1 MTEAVVPTVSQPSRW
16 AVVTYRVVGV
26 IFAAAVTVQIFIA
39 GLAVFTDPA
48 RWEWHT
54 SFAHVFE
61 LLPLVLLIVAFAGR
75 LPARLRWAAGIQ
87 LLLIV
92 VQYATANIG
101 GAVAAAHPVSAMVIF
116 WLALT
121 SLRWAAR

>member
-1 MTEAVVPTVSQPSRW
+1 VTDAVAPTASRRW
-16 AVVTYRVVGV
+16 AVVAYRVMGV
-26 IFAAAVTVQIFIA
+26 AFALAVTVQIFLA

-48 RWEWHT
+48 RWQWHT
-54 SFAHVFE
+54 SFVHAFE
-61 LLPLVLLIVAFAGR
+61 GLPLLLLIVALAGR
-75 LPARLRWAAGIQ
+75 LSARLRWAAGAQ

-101 GAVAAAHPVSAMVIF
+101 GAVAAVHPVSAMIIF

-121 SLRWAAR
+121 SLRWTRG